1 MGGWMIALSE
11 WNGNM
16 MLMLMAFPSTTTA
29 ASLVY
34 RKAKAEKQK
43 AKMNQNAVWVLA
55 FSSISSLCLV
65 VGLACIRIHDLVS
78 ALFVSKF
85 VCLFV

>member
-29 ASLVY
+29 LSFVY
-34 RKAKAEKQK
+34 
-43 AKMNQNAVWVLA
+43 
-55 FSSISSLCLV
+55 FSSV
-65 VGLACIRIHDLVS
+65 PNGMNEQV
-78 ALFVSKF
+78 K
-85 VCLFV
+85 